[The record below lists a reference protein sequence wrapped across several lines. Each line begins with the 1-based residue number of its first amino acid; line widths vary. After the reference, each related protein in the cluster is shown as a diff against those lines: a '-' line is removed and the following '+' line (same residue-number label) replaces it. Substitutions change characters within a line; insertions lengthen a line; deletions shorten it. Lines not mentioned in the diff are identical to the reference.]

1 MPAGLG
7 AASGSAPTT
16 SSRSPPHL
24 THKPAPKAVAITLA
38 QMTGV
43 TSTAWQLLPV
53 VWRRLLA
60 VTANQWTRA
69 AGLGDSGDGGLSPM
83 TRFGFLVF
91 GAATIL
97 TAAGCGSISMGTP
110 VTSAPAQSSST
121 GSQATPTATSQFLAV
136 GTSTKLTGESS
147 GEKYE
152 VTLTSVVDPA
162 TESDGLSLLPSGDRL
177 VAVNLTVANAGTG
190 IQQESIDDD
199 VTLIDSGG
207 HTYSERTASSTRSR
221 SARPSAG
228 QHPSAR
234 PERARSSCSR
244 SRAALS

>member
-1 MPAGLG
+1 M
-7 AASGSAPTT
+7 
-16 SSRSPPHL
+16 
-24 THKPAPKAVAITLA
+24 
-38 QMTGV
+38 M
-43 TSTAWQLLPV
+43 
-53 VWRRLLA
+53 
-60 VTANQWTRA
+60 
-69 AGLGDSGDGGLSPM
+69 
-83 TRFGFLVF
+83 RFGFLVF

-110 VTSAPAQSSST
+110 ATSAPAQSSPT
-121 GSQATPTATSQFLAV
+121 GSQTTAPASTPTASSQFLAV

-177 VAVNLTVANAGTG
+177 VAVNLTVENVGTG

-207 HTYSERTASSTRSR
+207 HTYDGTDGIAYSVSQCQTFSGSSTLPPNQSESGCVVFQVPS
-221 SARPSAG
+221 SAVLSKFQYIPDAG
-228 QHPSAR
+228 F
-234 PERARSSCSR
+234 
-244 SRAALS
+244 AASLGEWNLG

>member
-1 MPAGLG
+1 
-7 AASGSAPTT
+7 
-16 SSRSPPHL
+16 
-24 THKPAPKAVAITLA
+24 
-38 QMTGV
+38 
-43 TSTAWQLLPV
+43 
-53 VWRRLLA
+53 
-60 VTANQWTRA
+60 
-69 AGLGDSGDGGLSPM
+69 M

-110 VTSAPAQSSST
+110 VTSAPAQSSPT

-136 GTSTKLTGESS
+136 GTSTKLTGELS

-207 HTYSERTASSTRSR
+207 HTYNGTDGIIYSVSQCQTFSGSSTLPPGQSETGCVVFQVPS
-221 SARPSAG
+221 SAVLSKFQYIPDAG
-228 QHPSAR
+228 FAGSLG
-234 PERARSSCSR
+234 EWS
-244 SRAALS
+244 LG